1 MTGAH
6 RGSALTGTLLYLLL
20 FFGSGVLGG
29 QLARAMAP
37 GSALAEFVSFLAFP
51 AGFLFGVTAWAGA
64 ALPAALRS
72 LVRRLRTSGAP
83 PAAPGPTQEPVIVPG
98 SFAFVPACVVMAG
111 ASGVVAGLLSRT
123 HGFVGV
129 LGLYLVIGAGFGALC
144 WRLARS
150 GWLPFPRE

>member
-6 RGSALTGTLLYLLL
+6 RGSALTGTFLYLLL

-29 QLARAMAP
+29 QLARALAP

-51 AGFLFGVTAWAGA
+51 AGFLFGVVAWAGA

-72 LVRRLRTSGAP
+72 LVRRLRTGGAP
-83 PAAPGPTQEPVIVPG
+83 PVATGHQQALIIVPG
-98 SFAFVPACVVMAG
+98 SFAFVLACVVMAG
-111 ASGVVAGLLSRT
+111 AAGVVAGVLSRT

-129 LGLYLVIGAGFGALC
+129 LGLYLLIGAGFGALC